1 MASISRPLRVIDVT
15 TGDLKEVDWLNPDEN
30 DQGRYAI
37 LSHTWGKKVKEVNL
51 SEWNMKDDSNDIKAR
66 PGYIK
71 ISGACKLTRDAHLRY
86 LWVDTCCINKD
97 NQNELEEAINSMFKW
112 YANATICYALLSDV
126 PGASTE
132 TENVAQIRTSR
143 WFTRGWTLQELL
155 APEKVDFY
163 TSDWSFLGTRSIL
176 ADGLARI
183 TGIDRAVLD
192 RSKLLSECSAA
203 QKFSWAAERIT
214 TKPED
219 LAYCLLGIVGVR
231 MQLDYGEGEDAFRRL
246 QEGVLMKTGDLSIFA
261 WRHVKPRRSTSLF
274 ASHPV
279 DFLGSGNTVLDPS
292 RKRTRHMMANDGIES
307 TIYVRNTIEGQN
319 GRPGK
324 CLVLLGCRD
333 RHSPN
338 RTLALRVESAGGP
351 SGENRT
357 LTVNPL
363 GDPGASLLSRL
374 ESIPS
379 VDTGNG
385 AWVQTTILFEGP
397 VLSQGTNGQSGHQ
410 EQSIDSET
418 TPLLENSSRE
428 GTAAAPSRNESLPEP
443 AVQDQ
448 RSLGNATYLQ
458 WLGGQKTS
466 EKCVF
471 FVLTAVA
478 FFLVVL
484 YVTLAAKHQPHGGK
498 DGKGTTSSASS
509 THSATSDSSASETVS
524 SSRTSSI
531 VSITN
536 TKIPPS
542 GTHSAT
548 SESSTSTTASS
559 SSSKISPTS
568 STSAP
573 RSTPSAIHVAGDS
586 GIAVVSAEGSSFYG
600 YYQNPYGD
608 IVEAEFPDASFVAIA
623 SANRNRTVVTSE
635 STFLGTPIAATSW
648 TSRSGTVHRA
658 LFFQNLDDMIL
669 VTNTTGTESWSEPY
683 GILDTDLAAPEGRVL
698 AAASSTSSTG
708 FNGVR
713 VYYASASGVIQ
724 EVGTDFDES
733 DDAISKQPWHTWFS
747 FEKSYPKDR
756 VGLTVSGAEVHLYL
770 SNKMTFMMQQW
781 RWNVRSRK
789 QWQPGD
795 EFWAMQAVAAAH
807 EKTTDHETTDQVFLL
822 DTHGG
827 IQRTR
832 CISGHFDGLGGTLK
846 IADGTSASYVTAIPI
861 YSTSG
866 NGVMVLYHAAD
877 NPTQFSF
884 QVVANNGTITA
895 AGIWQSSVDLV

>member
-15 TGDLKEVDWLNPDEN
+15 TLVLKEVKWQNPN
-30 DQGRYAI
+30 DNDGGRYAI
-37 LSHTWGKKVKEVNL
+37 LSHTWGEDGEEVNL
-51 SEWNMKDDSNDIKAR
+51 SEWNRKDGSDDVMAKT
-66 PGYIK
+66 GYEK
-71 ISGACKLTRDAHLRY
+71 IMGACTLTKEARLRY

-97 NQNELEEAINSMFKW
+97 NQNELGEAINSMFEW

-126 PGASTE
+126 PGATTK
-132 TENVAQIRTSR
+132 TENVARIRISR
-143 WFTRGWTLQELL
+143 WFTRGWTLQELI
-155 APEKVDFY
+155 APRNVHFY
-163 TSDWSFLGTRSIL
+163 GDDWSSLGSRNKLLDVL
-176 ADGLARI
+176 AKV
-183 TGIDRAVLD
+183 TGIDQDVLAGH
-192 RSKLLSECSAA
+192 KLLSECSVA
-203 QKFSWAAERIT
+203 QKLSWASGRETKRSEDRAYSLFGILGLT
-214 TKPED
+214 TY
-219 LAYCLLGIVGVR
+219 LA
-231 MQLDYGEGEDAFRRL
+231 YGEGDSAFRRL
-246 QEGVLMKTGDLSIFA
+246 QKEVLMETGDLSIFA
-261 WRHVKPRRSTSLF
+261 WRHVEPPRSTSLF

-292 RKRTRHMMANDGIES
+292 RKPTRHMMANDGVES
-307 TIYVRNTIEGQN
+307 TIYVRSTIGGQN
-319 GRPGK
+319 GRPDR
-324 CLVLLGCRD
+324 CLVLLGCHD

-338 RTLALRVESAGGP
+338 TTLALRVESAGGP
-351 SGENRT
+351 SGENGT

-379 VDTGNG
+379 VDTGKEVR
-385 AWVQTTILFEGP
+385 VQTTMLFKGR
-397 VLSQGTNGQSGHQ
+397 VLSPGTNGRSESQGHNV
-410 EQSIDSET
+410 ESET
-418 TPLLENSSRE
+418 TPLLGDGSRE
-428 GTAAAPSRNESLPEP
+428 GTTPAPSRSESLAETTLQEQR
-443 AVQDQ
+443 AVSKSTFL
-448 RSLGNATYLQ
+448 R
-458 WLGGQKTS
+458 WLGG
-466 EKCVF
+466 C

-484 YVTLAAKHQPHGGK
+484 YVILAAEHQPHGGK

-531 VSITN
+531 ISVTN

-568 STSAP
+568 PTSAP

-586 GIAVVSAEGSSFYG
+586 GIAVVSAEESSFYG
-600 YYQNPYGD
+600 YYQNSYGD

-623 SANRNRTVVTSE
+623 SADRNRTVVTAE

-698 AAASSTSSTG
+698 AAASDTSSTG

-724 EVGTDFDES
+724 EVGTDFDGS
-733 DDAISKQPWHTWFS
+733 DDGISKQPWHTWFS
-747 FEKSYPKDR
+747 FEKSYPQDR